1 MRSMR
6 LIGVAVLAVLVLAAV
21 AAASAAAQEA
31 PEIGRCV
38 AKSGGKYS
46 NDTCTKLATKA
57 SQEKYE
63 WEPGAVKNKF
73 TGTGGVATLETV
85 SKVKVTCKA
94 EASSGE
100 FTSPKTVGHV
110 HVTFTGCE
118 SDGFKCS
125 TTGAAAGEV
134 VVNPLAGEIHWE
146 NKAKKKTAQDL
157 VPETGEL
164 FVVFSCGPATA
175 EVKGSVLVNIKAGK
189 MEKKVV
195 EKFSGKGGKQKPED
209 YETASGEKVKDV
221 LISKIGATP
230 FEQAGQTVTN
240 TQEDEEAL
248 EVNWFV

>member
-1 MRSMR
+1 MRRVKMGG
-6 LIGVAVLAVLVLAAV
+6 LFVVVACV
-21 AAASAAAQEA
+21 AAAVSVSSAWAQEA
-31 PEIGRCV
+31 PEVGRCV

-63 WEPGAVKNKF
+63 WEPGAVKSKF
-73 TGTGGVATLETV
+73 TGMGGTATLETV

-94 EASSGE
+94 EASNGE
-100 FTSPKTVGHV
+100 FTSPKTVGHI

-146 NKAKKKTAQDL
+146 NKAKKKTAEDL
-157 VPETGEL
+157 VPEAGEL

-175 EVKGSVLVNIKAGK
+175 EVKGSVLVNVKSGK

-221 LISKIGATP
+221 LSSKIGALP